1 MKVFTTRFGD
11 LDVAE
16 EEIINFPEGI
26 LGFEETRKYIV
37 LKMEEGNPLMWLQS
51 LEESALA
58 FVMIRPFEFNPAYT
72 IDLSDK
78 DNEMLKLEKPEDC
91 DVFAIVVIPE
101 NPADMTANLQG
112 PVVINVN
119 KKIGKQVISNNPKH
133 KIRHYVLKEME
144 KNIQGNQG
152 GN

>member
-1 MKVFTTRFGD
+1 MKVFTTRFGE

-16 EEIINFPEGI
+16 DEIITFPEGI
-26 LGFEETRKYIV
+26 LGFEETRRYIV

-51 LEESALA
+51 LEEGALA
-58 FVMIRPFEFNPAYT
+58 FVMIRPFEFNPAYS

-78 DNEMLKLEKPEDC
+78 DTEMLKLEQPEDS

-112 PVVINVN
+112 PVVINVR

>member
-112 PVVINVN
+112 PVVINVS